1 MSGSSFRYLIKE
13 GFRNTWTNRMMSIA
27 SICVLLSCLVII
39 GSASMIFL
47 NIESLVNK
55 IEAENVIMVYIGDK
69 TLAESNESDAL
80 DIDSSITQEDIDKM
94 GDELRAMS
102 NVENVEFVSKEEA
115 WDEQLATMEDAQAE
129 LFKEETD
136 KIPLPNAYKVTVK
149 DLSQFNQ
156 TVDEIKELDNIYTV
170 RQNTD
175 LAKKLDTLSRGIS
188 VIAIVIIA
196 VLFVISLFIIS
207 NTIKLTV
214 YSRRL
219 EISIMKSVGATN
231 SFVQLP
237 FVVEGVILGIVSGV
251 ISLGAVWGIYELAV
265 SRLGDVFSSIGL
277 VPLKFNNYALIM
289 LGVFVAIGILS
300 GVGGSLI
307 TMRKYLNKEGSEI
320 SAI

>member
-69 TLAESNESDAL
+69 TLAESNESDSL

-94 GDELRAMS
+94 GDELKAMS

-170 RQNTD
+170 RQNTEHNKRIFIKFERNETYRREYIAQSAD
-175 LAKKLDTLSRGIS
+175 CQFVNSPNGTERDNARNDTENNTLDNERKL
-188 VIAIVIIA
+188 
-196 VLFVISLFIIS
+196 
-207 NTIKLTV
+207 NETV
-214 YSRRL
+214 CCAYAFHNADF
-219 EISIMKSVGATN
+219 KSA
-231 SFVQLP
+231 
-237 FVVEGVILGIVSGV
+237 
-251 ISLGAVWGIYELAV
+251 
-265 SRLGDVFSSIGL
+265 
-277 VPLKFNNYALIM
+277 
-289 LGVFVAIGILS
+289 
-300 GVGGSLI
+300 
-307 TMRKYLNKEGSEI
+307 
-320 SAI
+320 